1 MLFLTRESK
10 THIFMPRCNLLFII
24 LINRGRFTYRKS
36 RCISQEFD
44 PKFLIHSLGVGL
56 YNEHQLLNQNH
67 PKVTSGRMM
76 GTELTLINPF
86 VKFVRN
92 VRKLRN
98 FHRIP
103 DGTAE

>member
-1 MLFLTRESK
+1 MQCCT
-10 THIFMPRCNLLFII
+10 
-24 LINRGRFTYRKS
+24 
-36 RCISQEFD
+36 Q
-44 PKFLIHSLGVGL
+44 
-56 YNEHQLLNQNH
+56 NQGD

-98 FHRIP
+98 FRRIP
-103 DGTAE
+103 NAIAEWLLRW